1 MSDILPPEVTPLNYR
16 QWLVG
21 DHIEGNL
28 MAVGYDETS
37 SGEDIFLIET
47 IIKVIDSDSDTNV
60 FIATNVSP
68 NITYSLVIILFV

>member
-1 MSDILPPEVTPLNYR
+1 
-16 QWLVG
+16 
-21 DHIEGNL
+21 